1 MFITIALIPIL
12 RRYAVRLHCV
22 DVPCERKV
30 HCAPV
35 PKVGGIAMAVGVLA
49 SVLFMVYGD
58 RVALAIL
65 IGAGIIALFGVLDDV
80 NDLGY
85 RVKFA
90 GQLAAALVVVLF
102 GGVKICCLGGL
113 LPDGCLLSDWLAVP
127 LTLLVVIGVTN
138 AVNLADGL
146 DGLAGGL
153 MLMCFLCIGFLSYRS
168 GNTIMTL
175 MATAAAGAIFG
186 FLRYNTHPAT
196 VFMGDAG
203 SQLLGFLAITMAI
216 TITQGSAAF
225 SPLFPMLLLGL
236 PILDT
241 FIVMAERVGNGTSPF
256 VADKNHLHHKLMQLG
271 FFHSEAVFVLY
282 TLQAV
287 LVTAAFFL
295 RFHYEW
301 FLLLI
306 YLAFAGCLTT
316 FFYAAAKNGWR
327 LERPGGFDRLVK
339 VHLKKHV
346 KDQWVMIKLSMSVI
360 DLGLPL
366 LLIAACIL
374 PADIPVLMA
383 WIAAGLALVIPAAC
397 LFKPGWVGILLR
409 AVIYFFLPLVLYYGE
424 VQPAGWIPN
433 GATRWLTLSLGVLV
447 FFAVMTLKFTRRA
460 EGFKIKPIDFII
472 LFVALVVPNLPDAAI
487 RVYHAGSLAAKIV
500 VFFFVFEVLAGEL
513 RGALGRLGF
522 ATAVALVVVAVK
534 GFL

>member
-30 HCAPV
+30 HCTPV
-35 PKVGGIAMAVGVLA
+35 PKVGGISMALAVLA
-49 SVLFMVYGD
+49 TVLFTVYGD

-65 IGAGIIALFGVLDDV
+65 IGAGIIALFGVLDDMR
-80 NDLGY
+80 DLGY

-102 GGVKICCLGGL
+102 GGVKIFCLGGL
-113 LPDGCLLSDWLAVP
+113 LPDGCLLSGWLAVP

-153 MLMCFLCIGFLSYRS
+153 MLICFLCIGFMAYRG

-196 VFMGDAG
+196 IFMGDAG
-203 SQLLGFLAITMAI
+203 SQLLGFLAVTMAI
-216 TITQGSAAF
+216 AITQGSAAY
-225 SPLFPMLLLGL
+225 SPLFPLLLLGL

-241 FIVMAERVGNGTSPF
+241 LYVMAVRVAGGRSPF
-256 VADKNHLHHKLMQLG
+256 VADRNHLHHRLLQLG
-271 FFHSEAVFVLY
+271 LFHSEAVFVLY
-282 TLQAV
+282 ILQAA
-287 LVTAAFFL
+287 LVTTA
-295 RFHYEW
+295 
-301 FLLLI
+301 FLLRYYSEWTALGA
-306 YLAFAGCLTT
+306 YVAFTAGAVVFMLSAEK
-316 FFYAAAKNGWR
+316 YGWH
-327 LERPGGFDRLVK
+327 LERPGAFDRLIK
-339 VHLKKHV
+339 IPLRLHIKE
-346 KDQWVMIKLSMSVI
+346 QWIMIKLSMSVI
-360 DLGLPL
+360 DIGLPL
-366 LLIAACIL
+366 LLIATCVLAGG
-374 PADIPVLMA
+374 IPTPMGWL
-383 WIAAGLALVIPAAC
+383 AAGLAVALLAAC
-397 LFKPGWVGILLR
+397 LFKPQRVGFLLR
-409 AVIYFFLPLVLYYGE
+409 AVVYFFLPLVIYYGE
-424 VQPAGWIPN
+424 MQPVGWIPD
-433 GATRWLTLSLGVLV
+433 GAARWFNLSFGVVV
-447 FFAVMTLKFTRRA
+447 FFAVMTLKFTRRR

-472 LFVALVVPNLPDAAI
+472 LFVAVVVPNLPDAAI
-487 RVYHAGSLAAKIV
+487 RTYHAGSLAAKIV

-522 ATAVALVVVAVK
+522 ATAVALALVAVK